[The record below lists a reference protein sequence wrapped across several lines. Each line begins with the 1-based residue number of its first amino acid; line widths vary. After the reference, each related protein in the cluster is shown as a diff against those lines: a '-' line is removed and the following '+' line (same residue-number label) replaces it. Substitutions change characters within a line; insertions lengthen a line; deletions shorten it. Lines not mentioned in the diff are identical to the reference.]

1 MVEQGAMACINTVIQ
16 GLPFPW
22 PPDLLATR
30 KMSAPAALMPLAG
43 PKPATWPD
51 EMRAL
56 VALAAPLV
64 GGNLL
69 QMAIYSV
76 DVLFVAH
83 LGQVAF
89 ASATLGVYLYS
100 LFMWALSGM
109 VGAAAALI
117 AAELGRRRHAVRE
130 VRRSFRMAMWLCVMA
145 GIPAMLLLWHG
156 EWLFTLARQD
166 PRVAA
171 EGGRFL
177 RVLFMAMVPALVSTV
192 MRQTV
197 AALGKPGYAMLVNGA
212 ALGVS
217 LLGNW
222 ALVFG
227 HLGLPALGLIG
238 SALAS
243 VITSIAIMVAYFVIL
258 LRDRRIRRYRL
269 LGRWWRSDWQRLGE
283 LVRLGVPIALT
294 LIFEA
299 GLFGGAGFL
308 MGLIGVTE
316 VAAHAVALNL
326 ASFTFQVAMGVG
338 QAATIRVGMAFGAQ
352 DREWV
357 SRAGWTAL
365 VLGTGFMGLTALVM
379 ASVPRPFIGIY
390 LELADPANA
399 RAIALA
405 VQFLILAAA
414 FQLFDGAQAVAAGIL
429 RGLQDTRVPML
440 FALASYWIVGFG
452 IAIWLGFGAG
462 WNGVGIWV
470 GLLAGLVVASG
481 ALVTRWTMRERLN
494 LIARTI

>member
-1 MVEQGAMACINTVIQ
+1 
-16 GLPFPW
+16 
-22 PPDLLATR
+22 
-30 KMSAPAALMPLAG
+30 MSAPAALMPLAG

-145 GIPAMLLLWHG
+145 GTPAMLLLWHG

-177 RVLFMAMVPALVSTV
+177 RVLFVAMVPALVSTV

-197 AALGKPGYAMLVNGA
+197 AALGKPGYAMLVNGV
-212 ALGVS
+212 ALGLS
-217 LLGNW
+217 LIANW

-243 VITSIAIMVAYFVIL
+243 VITSIAIMSAYVAIL
-258 LRDRRIRRYRL
+258 LRDGRIRRYRL
-269 LGRWWRSDWQRLGE
+269 LGRWWRSDWERLGE

-338 QAATIRVGMAFGAQ
+338 QAATIQ
-352 DREWV
+352 
-357 SRAGWTAL
+357 
-365 VLGTGFMGLTALVM
+365 
-379 ASVPRPFIGIY
+379 
-390 LELADPANA
+390 
-399 RAIALA
+399 
-405 VQFLILAAA
+405 
-414 FQLFDGAQAVAAGIL
+414 
-429 RGLQDTRVPML
+429 
-440 FALASYWIVGFG
+440 
-452 IAIWLGFGAG
+452 
-462 WNGVGIWV
+462 
-470 GLLAGLVVASG
+470 
-481 ALVTRWTMRERLN
+481 
-494 LIARTI
+494 